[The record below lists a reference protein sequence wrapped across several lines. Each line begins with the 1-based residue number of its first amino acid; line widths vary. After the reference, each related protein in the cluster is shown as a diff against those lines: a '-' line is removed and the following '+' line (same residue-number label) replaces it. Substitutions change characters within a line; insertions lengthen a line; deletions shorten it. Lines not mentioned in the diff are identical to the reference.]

1 MPNLL
6 SVKPIGDYQLE
17 LAYDDGVSGR
27 VDLSGLVGKGVF
39 SAWQDIQH
47 FNQVKIGAFGE
58 LTWGNNLELCP
69 DSLYFRITGKAPEE
83 VFPVL
88 RASSHA

>member
-17 LAYDDGVSGR
+17 LVYDDGVSGR
-27 VDLSGLVGKGVF
+27 ADLSDLAGKGVF
-39 SAWQDIQH
+39 SAWQDKQL
-47 FNQVKIGAFGE
+47 FSQVKIGEFGE

-69 DSLYFRITGKAPEE
+69 DSLYLQITGKAPEE
-83 VFPVL
+83 VFPAL